1 MSPSRPDRVCVF
13 AGSGDGR
20 RPEYREAASALGR
33 ELAERGIGL
42 VYGGSGHG
50 LMGAAA
56 DAALAAG
63 GEAIGVIPEGL
74 LGLETY
80 HRDLTE
86 LHIVGSMHERKAKMA
101 DLADAFVALP
111 GGIGTLEELL
121 EITTWSKLGFH
132 AKPCGVLNV
141 SGYFDPLGAMLDATV
156 SEGFM
161 APEYREILIFEESPA
176 ALLDRLTLG

>member
-1 MSPSRPDRVCVF
+1 MSPSPPQRICVF
-13 AGSGDGR
+13 AASSDGR

-42 VYGGSGHG
+42 VYGGSGRG

-74 LGLETY
+74 LELETQ
-80 HRDLTE
+80 HRNLTE

-121 EITTWSKLGFH
+121 EVTTWTKLGIH
-132 AKPCGVLNV
+132 AKHLGVVNTC
-141 SGYFDPLGAMLDATV
+141 GYFDALAAMLDATV
-156 SEGFM
+156 DEGFM
-161 APEYREILIFEESPA
+161 AAEYREILIFDPTPA
-176 ALLDRLTLG
+176 GLLDRL

>member
-1 MSPSRPDRVCVF
+1 MSPTSTERICVF
-13 AGSGDGR
+13 AGSSDGN

-33 ELAERGIGL
+33 ELAERGVGL
-42 VYGGSGHG
+42 VYGGSARG

-63 GEAIGVIPEGL
+63 GEAIGVIPEAL

-101 DLADAFVALP
+101 ELADAFIALP

-121 EITTWSKLGFH
+121 EVTTWSKLGIH

-141 SGYFDPLGAMLDATV
+141 RGYFDPLGAMLDATV

-161 APEYREILIFEESPA
+161 AAEYREILIFDPSPT
-176 ALLDRLTLG
+176 ALLDRL

>member
-1 MSPSRPDRVCVF
+1 MSPSSTERICVF
-13 AGSGDGR
+13 AGSGDGN
-20 RPEYREAASALGR
+20 RPEYREAASELGR
-33 ELAERGIGL
+33 ELAQRRIGL
-42 VYGGSGHG
+42 VYGGSARGV
-50 LMGAAA
+50 MGAAA

-74 LGLETY
+74 LELEQY
-80 HRDLTE
+80 HRSLTE

-101 DLADAFVALP
+101 DLADAFIALP

-121 EITTWSKLGFH
+121 EVTTWSKLGIH

-141 SGYFDPLGAMLDATV
+141 CGYFDPLGAMLDATV

-161 APEYREILIFEESPA
+161 AAEYREILIFDPSPA
-176 ALLDRLTLG
+176 ALLDRL